1 MRYNETMNTKKHTTA
16 LEMISNELK
25 GSRFKDNAVA
35 VLTHF
40 LNTGQTIPDISDD
53 VYSEI
58 ETLFPVLKKQTGKFT
73 FIDLFAGIGGF
84 RLALSAHGGH
94 SVFSSEWEKNAQNT
108 YFANH
113 KEMPYGDINLFTS
126 DDVLDNELGALIPSH
141 DILAAGFPCQ
151 PFSRAGVSARNSLGK
166 KHGFE
171 CTTQGTLF
179 YSIERIARL
188 KKPKILFLENVKNLI
203 SHDHGNTF
211 RVIKETIE
219 ELGYVFNF
227 QVINSETVVPQRRER
242 CFMVCVENSL
252 SEKKGVFRFPD
263 FNGKSLPLRT
273 VLEKN
278 PDQSYTISDKLWK
291 GHIERSKR
299 NKERG
304 TGFTTGVADLNK
316 PSNTIVARYGKDGK
330 ECLIPQENQNPRYL
344 TIGECRSLFGYP
356 KNFSLPEKRTPA
368 YKLLG
373 NSVVVPVV
381 DRIASAIIEQYF

>member
-1 MRYNETMNTKKHTTA
+1 M
-16 LEMISNELK
+16 LFPELK
-25 GSRFKDNAVA
+25 KR
-35 VLTHF
+35 
-40 LNTGQTIPDISDD
+40 
-53 VYSEI
+53 
-58 ETLFPVLKKQTGKFT
+58 TGKFT

-84 RLALSAHGGH
+84 RLALSAHGGY
-94 SVFSSEWEKNAQNT
+94 SVFSSEWDKNAQNT

-126 DDVLDNELGALIPSH
+126 DDVLNELGALIPSH

-203 SHDHGNTF
+203 SHDQGNTF
-211 RVIKETIE
+211 SVIKETIE

-252 SEKKGVFRFPD
+252 
-263 FNGKSLPLRT
+263 N
-273 VLEKN
+273 
-278 PDQSYTISDKLWK
+278 
-291 GHIERSKR
+291 
-299 NKERG
+299 
-304 TGFTTGVADLNK
+304 
-316 PSNTIVARYGKDGK
+316 
-330 ECLIPQENQNPRYL
+330 
-344 TIGECRSLFGYP
+344 
-356 KNFSLPEKRTPA
+356 EKRVHFVSLILMESTTFKDCPR
-368 YKLLG
+368 KK
-373 NSVVVPVV
+373 P
-381 DRIASAIIEQYF
+381 